1 MLHLLLVHVSFANSS
16 KNPTRL
22 NFPVIAATRSVKR
35 VVFKRLQSGYL
46 RPHMR
51 DVIIEQGVD
60 GGTRLMRVVLIALVV
75 RESQPVTG
83 PYRSD
88 G

>member
-22 NFPVIAATRSVKR
+22 NFPVIVATRSQR
-35 VVFKRLQSGYL
+35 NELFLKRLQSGYL

-60 GGTRLMRVVLIALVV
+60 GGTRLMRVVLIAL
-75 RESQPVTG
+75 
-83 PYRSD
+83 
-88 G
+88 